1 MLLKQNMETEKKI
14 SQQSNPQAQVRCR
27 AVIIGIGDGGCHAVE
42 HIAHHWEDVPELVA
56 MNTDISQTSKP
67 ENIRCVE
74 IGRDVM
80 KGMGTGGDPR
90 VGRRAAESDMD
101 KIRDLFTEK
110 DMAFLVVGLG
120 GGTGTG
126 AAPLIIEEA
135 RKAGVLTLCFAM
147 LPFEFEGK
155 QRMEHANRG
164 LSALQEV
171 ADGVICIP
179 NQRLFKLIEKRAN
192 ITMGFQNADEV
203 LSKGI
208 WAVWHELCREC
219 GFKGI
224 NLDFSDLRTLVKNST
239 GRCVFGYSEGT
250 GADKVELVI
259 KGIRDHPL
267 LNQGQVMANT
277 YSFLV
282 SVVGGPDLSL
292 QTVDQIITG
301 ILKIARKDALIKT
314 GVGCEPDWKDKVS
327 VMILVSEKDQVP
339 EAGHQARAEKEDIL
353 DETEEHVDKQ
363 TGRPKPARK
372 KKLRQATLFQTWGRF
387 KEIDSTIVEG
397 NNLDIPT
404 YIRRGIL
411 IRKAKDDAL

>member
-1 MLLKQNMETEKKI
+1 MKQNMKKREEI
-14 SQQSNPQAQVRCR
+14 SRNNSPQAQVRCR
-27 AVIIGIGDGGCHAVE
+27 AVIIGLGDGGCHAVA
-42 HIAHHWEDVPELVA
+42 HIARHWKDVPELIA
-56 MNTDISQTSKP
+56 INTDISQTPNPK
-67 ENIRCVE
+67 NIRCVE

-101 KIRDLFTEK
+101 TIRELFTEK
-110 DMAFLVVGLG
+110 DMAFLIVGLG

-135 RKAGVLTLCFAM
+135 RKAGALTLCFAM

-171 ADGVICIP
+171 ADAVICIP

-192 ITMGFQNADEV
+192 ITKVFRKTDEV
-203 LSKGI
+203 LNKGVRAI
-208 WAVWHELCREC
+208 WHELCREG
-219 GFKGI
+219 GFQGI
-224 NLDFSDLRTLVKNST
+224 NLDFSDLRTLVKNGT

-259 KGIRDHPL
+259 KGIRNHPL
-267 LNQGQVMANT
+267 LNQGQVMANA

-282 SVVGGPDLSL
+282 SIVGGPDMSL
-292 QTVDQIITG
+292 QTVDQIMTG
-301 ILKIARKDALIKT
+301 ILEIARKDALIKT
-314 GVGCEPDWKDKVS
+314 GVGCDPDWKDKVS
-327 VMILVSEKDQVP
+327 VMILVSEKEKVP
-339 EAGHQARAEKEDIL
+339 EAGHPPRTEKEDIL
-353 DETEEHVDKQ
+353 DETEEHINKQ
-363 TGRPKPARK
+363 TDRSKPARK
-372 KKLRQATLFQTWGRF
+372 KKLMQANLFQTWGRF
-387 KEIDSTIVEG
+387 KEVDPTIVDG
-397 NNLDIPT
+397 SNLDIPT

-411 IRKAKDDAL
+411 IQKTKDDAL